1 MYDRYLDS
9 PERVRAH
16 PSPSLAR
23 PTRPEAA
30 AVCTRAQLLLLS
42 SLALLVG
49 FWLAGALSTVFGA
62 AAFWE
67 PIIGLGPMLVTE
79 AVTRAYYSKP
89 AERRTPTAKLLNAC
103 KVGFY
108 FGITLDA
115 MKLAN

>member
-1 MYDRYLDS
+1 
-9 PERVRAH
+9 
-16 PSPSLAR
+16 
-23 PTRPEAA
+23 
-30 AVCTRAQLLLLS
+30 
-42 SLALLVG
+42 
-49 FWLAGALSTVFGA
+49 
-62 AAFWE
+62 
-67 PIIGLGPMLVTE
+67 MLVTE

>member
-1 MYDRYLDS
+1 MR
-9 PERVRAH
+9 RH
-16 PSPSLAR
+16 
-23 PTRPEAA
+23 AA
-30 AVCTRAQLLLLS
+30 SRAQLLLLS

-67 PIIGLGPMLVTE
+67 PLIGLGPMLVTE
-79 AVTRAYYSKP
+79 AVTKAYYSKP
-89 AERRTPTAKLLNAC
+89 ANRRTPTAKLLNALKC
-103 KVGFY
+103 GFY